1 MTMSQYLDGESVAA
15 FAETRSF
22 AEGKSFS
29 WRAFMQ
35 RAIDT
40 MRAWR
45 TRQRER
51 EELLKY
57 LAMDHRAG
65 TDIGMDRTCAREW
78 AERPFWR
85 A

>member
-1 MTMSQYLDGESVAA
+1 MSQYLDGESVAA
-15 FAETRSF
+15 FTESRSLT
-22 AEGKSFS
+22 GSRWFS
-29 WRAFMQ
+29 SRAFLQ

-40 MRAWR
+40 MRVWR
-45 TRQRER
+45 IRRRER
-51 EELLKY
+51 EELLNY

-65 TDIGMDRTCAREW
+65 TDIGMDRSFAREW

>member
-1 MTMSQYLDGESVAA
+1 MSQYLDGESVTA
-15 FAETRSF
+15 FVEGRSI
-22 AEGKSFS
+22 ST
-29 WRAFMQ
+29 RAFLQ
-35 RAIDT
+35 RAMDT
-40 MRAWR
+40 IRVWR
-45 TRQRER
+45 RRQQER